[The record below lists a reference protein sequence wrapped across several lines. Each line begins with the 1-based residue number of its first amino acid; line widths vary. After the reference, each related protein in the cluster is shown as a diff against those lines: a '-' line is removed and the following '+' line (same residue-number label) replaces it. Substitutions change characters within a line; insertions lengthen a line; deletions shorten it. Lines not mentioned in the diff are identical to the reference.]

1 MATTSAYNA
10 VDSGIQNS
18 VSGGTVSSAG
28 GKDVPRFGMQKGC
41 RIQPGQILWQG
52 RYVDQNQF
60 YRVSHIDAH

>member
-18 VSGGTVSSAG
+18 ACSGGTASSA

-60 YRVSHIDAH
+60 YRVSQAH